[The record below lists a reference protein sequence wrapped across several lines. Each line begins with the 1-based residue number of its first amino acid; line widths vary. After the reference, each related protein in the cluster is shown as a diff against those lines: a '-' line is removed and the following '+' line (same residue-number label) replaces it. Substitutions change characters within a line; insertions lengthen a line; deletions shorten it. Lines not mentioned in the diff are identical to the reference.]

1 MKIIDLLN
9 KIAKGE
15 EVPKQIKYCG
25 VNYYWTGFNYENS
38 EASEVLFWACIY
50 SEKYI
55 NDEVE
60 ILDEEQED
68 KKIETINS
76 FTSNV
81 GAVDG
86 DNIEE
91 YIHKLFEQE
100 LILYFK
106 INEIIDYINKGK
118 NNVSTIY

>member
-1 MKIIDLLN
+1 MKVIDLLN
-9 KIAKGE
+9 KIANGE

-38 EASEVLFWACIY
+38 EADEVLFWYCVY

-60 ILDEEQED
+60 LIEED
-68 KKIETINS
+68 KKIETINN

-81 GAVDG
+81 GAVDEN
-86 DNIEE
+86 NIEE

-100 LILYFK
+100 LILYLK
-106 INEIIDYINKGK
+106 INEIIGIINRGD
-118 NNVSTIY
+118 